1 MAERMKPITY
11 PPPYTL
17 ERSDAYEVL
26 KGPEEHSAFLVISSA
41 CARES
46 LRAFR
51 IIAIS
56 GCIHANVSRRYTD
69 RGNVKL
75 ASVAISTVEA

>member
-1 MAERMKPITY
+1 MASQNTPITY

-17 ERSDAYEVL
+17 ERSDAYDVL
-26 KGPEEHSAFLVISSA
+26 NGPEEHHSFLVISSS

-51 IIAIS
+51 MIAIA
-56 GCIHANVSRRYTD
+56 GCIHANVSRRYA
-69 RGNVKL
+69 NKESIKL
-75 ASVAISTVEA
+75 DSVTISTVEA